1 MAPGL
6 LEYDEIMEPEVK
18 SLHPTATSAE
28 PGGDFLGDDDGRGD
42 MQVFFFVG
50 WCKGGM
56 VESSW
61 KQIKVDPVCSQK

>member
-28 PGGDFLGDDDGRGD
+28 PGGDIFWGMMMEEVTCRC
-42 MQVFFFVG
+42 FF
-50 WCKGGM
+50 CGM
-56 VESSW
+56 V
-61 KQIKVDPVCSQK
+61 QGRDG